1 MKTVL
6 NIKIDPKLK
15 KQAQKVAASIGL
27 PLGTVTNILLR
38 KFVDEKSIHVAESY
52 VPNARLRR
60 SIRED
65 EKDYRNG
72 KFEGPFNNAKDLV
85 KSLNR

>member
-27 PLGTVTNILLR
+27 PLGTVTNLLLR
-38 KFVDEKSIHVAESY
+38 RFIDEKSIHVAESY
-52 VPNARLRR
+52 VPNARLRH
-60 SIRED
+60 SIAAD
-65 EKDYRNG
+65 EKDYRAG
-72 KFEGPFNNAKDLV
+72 KFEGPFDDVKDLM
-85 KSLNR
+85 KSLRK